1 MNFWC
6 KLGWHKVKR
15 IISFDGCSIHAI
27 CMRCGKEL
35 MQDSQGGWF

>member
-6 KLGWHKVKR
+6 KLGWHK
-15 IISFDGCSIHAI
+15 IIKIIGFDGCSIHGI
-27 CMRCGKEL
+27 CKKCGKEL